1 MTTQQ
6 LEEVTRPLENR
17 IATLESEITQIKE
30 LIQLSQPS
38 WTSVFGSFADCAE
51 FDEME
56 AFGQSWR
63 AAQNQAP
70 DFESSCT
77 CSIPTT

>member
-1 MTTQQ
+1 
-6 LEEVTRPLENR
+6 
-17 IATLESEITQIKE
+17 
-30 LIQLSQPS
+30 
-38 WTSVFGSFADCAE
+38 
-51 FDEME
+51 ME

>member
-6 LEEVTRPLENR
+6 
-17 IATLESEITQIKE
+17 TQTKQ
-30 LIQLSQPS
+30 LIQPPQPA
-38 WTSVFGSFADCAE
+38 WASVFGSFADCPE

-56 AFGQSWR
+56 ASGKSWR

-70 DFESSCT
+70 DFE
-77 CSIPTT
+77 